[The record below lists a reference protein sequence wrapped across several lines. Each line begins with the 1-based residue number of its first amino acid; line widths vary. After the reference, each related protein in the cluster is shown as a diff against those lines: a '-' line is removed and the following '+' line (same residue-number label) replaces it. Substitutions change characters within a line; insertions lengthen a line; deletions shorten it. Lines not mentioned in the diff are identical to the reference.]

1 MIYILLNMFENV
13 KMQGFRE
20 EENEDA
26 WFSLAKYKG
35 LEFDTQVEHGVQLKP
50 LKSPKKSETI

>member
-13 KMQGFRE
+13 KMQGFRGE
-20 EENEDA
+20 EIEDT

-35 LEFDTQVEHGVQLKP
+35 LEFDTQVERGVYN
-50 LKSPKKSETI
+50 